1 MQPLPLLYRE
11 VALHLKL
18 DGNVLESIEAYI
30 EGLKAALP
38 YRSGVFDAL
47 SEAKILPGNSSGDCG
62 VSGDRATNETE
73 SLTSAQAKSA
83 TIAMRRICNFHAFFG
98 LDLKVME
105 LMRAH
110 FIDLADSQ

>member
-1 MQPLPLLYRE
+1 MQPLPLLFKE

-38 YRSGVFDAL
+38 YRSAVFDAL
-47 SEAKILPGNSSGDCG
+47 SEAKILPENSGG
-62 VSGDRATNETE
+62 VSGGRVSNKTE
-73 SLTSAQAKSA
+73 SLKESQVTSARD
-83 TIAMRRICNFHAFFG
+83 AMRRICNFHAFFG
-98 LDLKVME
+98 LDLKIMG

-110 FIDLADSQ
+110 FTDMANRH